1 MAFIQMAKL
10 YINPNT
16 DVTAVFPIVIYGL
29 N

>member
-10 YINPNT
+10 YIHPNI
-16 DVTAVFPIVIYGL
+16 DVTAVFPIVVYGL